1 MTKNTSK
8 TLHNFLYIIIFIH
21 GCLSMRNV
29 RIRSTETEYKISN
42 DKKIYYLLESQK
54 INPNT
59 IKSNILDLSLFSIDE
74 NYNNLPIFISFDDTF
89 VKKNGKHFYGCKKFF
104 DHSIKEGSKYINA
117 NNFLANT
124 ISIPRTSDD
133 GKISYT
139 HIPLGVNLY
148 SGHTT
153 KIEMEKEFINQIE
166 GQIENKKTFF
176 LFDSWYSNKKIIS
189 IFINNKNFS
198 FICAA
203 KLNTKLR
210 EVFVRD
216 NNKTY
221 KGRPRKYGKYIS
233 VQKIIETEKPICFD
247 DYNIYTKLVY
257 TNIIK
262 NKAIHAIIT
271 KSKTG
276 SIRLFLTSINDI
288 STFVKYSFKSK
299 IINDA
304 IKTKNLGV
312 ICYSLYKQRWNI
324 ETFFEEI
331 KMYWDFTKYKVR
343 SKKKIETL
351 TNILTSAYAI
361 MRLLPLQSQNLAPC
375 LDLSIQ
381 ETRQILSD
389 IILQDCIFRK
399 VAPLLETHEKSA
411 EVLKILRREHESY
424 TPLALAA

>member
-1 MTKNTSK
+1 MDNFSQILHTFDTIIKDIYGKMTKNTSK

-176 LFDSWYSNKKIIS
+176 LFDSWYSNKKLYQFLS
-189 IFINNKNFS
+189 
-198 FICAA
+198 
-203 KLNTKLR
+203 
-210 EVFVRD
+210 
-216 NNKTY
+216 
-221 KGRPRKYGKYIS
+221 
-233 VQKIIETEKPICFD
+233 
-247 DYNIYTKLVY
+247 
-257 TNIIK
+257 IIK
-262 NKAIHAIIT
+262 IFL
-271 KSKTG
+271 
-276 SIRLFLTSINDI
+276 LF
-288 STFVKYSFKSK
+288 
-299 IINDA
+299 A
-304 IKTKNLGV
+304 
-312 ICYSLYKQRWNI
+312 
-324 ETFFEEI
+324 
-331 KMYWDFTKYKVR
+331 
-343 SKKKIETL
+343 
-351 TNILTSAYAI
+351 
-361 MRLLPLQSQNLAPC
+361 LLN
-375 LDLSIQ
+375 
-381 ETRQILSD
+381 
-389 IILQDCIFRK
+389 
-399 VAPLLETHEKSA
+399 
-411 EVLKILRREHESY
+411 
-424 TPLALAA
+424 